1 MQSSTTKSTQNLAE
15 HQTRVLTSLWSHVTG
30 YGAPRFARYTTS
42 YGKDALAHYFWNVRV
57 CEAMMPL
64 LNGSEVMLRNT
75 INQVL
80 SRRRGTFW
88 FDDMKMLDE
97 RDQKF
102 VWKAR
107 EGAKRPDGNGGFL
120 IRSADDVVAEQSFRF
135 WANLL
140 NSVYNHL
147 WNELFI
153 GNAFPNIPAT
163 LKDKRATLRST
174 FATACDIRNRVCH
187 HERIIHL
194 PYLEH
199 SVKDMKRAL
208 GWISKPYAGV
218 IRGLC
223 RFDEVWQ
230 KGNGHVACY
239 QALCDMLPPPEVA
252 VVPTES
258 VS

>member
-1 MQSSTTKSTQNLAE
+1 MQAPKPNSTETLEEYQE
-15 HQTRVLTSLWSHVTG
+15 RVLASLWTHVSS
-30 YGAPRFARYTTS
+30 YGAPRFARYTRS
-42 YGKDALAHYFWNVRV
+42 YGKDALDHYFWNVRV

-64 LNGSEVMLRNT
+64 LNGSEVMLKNT

-80 SRRRGTFW
+80 TKKRGPFW
-88 FDDMKMLDE
+88 FDDTVLLQG

-102 VWKAR
+102 VLKAR
-107 EGAKRPDGNGGFL
+107 ENAKRPDGNGGYF
-120 IRSADDVVAEQSFRF
+120 IRGADDIVAELSFRF

-140 NSVYNHL
+140 NSEYSQI

-163 LKDKRATLRST
+163 LQTKRATVRST

-194 PYLEH
+194 PYLEQ

-208 GWISKPYAGV
+208 GWISRPYAGV
-218 IRGLC
+218 IKGLC

-230 KGNGHVACY
+230 NGNGHAACY
-239 QALCDMLPPPEVA
+239 QALCDMIPPPEVA
-252 VVPTES
+252 AVPT
-258 VS
+258 